1 MGVMMLAAGQGT
13 EIELEVEGSDE
24 AKAAEAITVLVNDK
38 FGEGQ

>member
-13 EIELEVEGSDE
+13 DIELEVEGADE
-24 AKAAEAITVLVNDK
+24 ARAADAITALVNDK